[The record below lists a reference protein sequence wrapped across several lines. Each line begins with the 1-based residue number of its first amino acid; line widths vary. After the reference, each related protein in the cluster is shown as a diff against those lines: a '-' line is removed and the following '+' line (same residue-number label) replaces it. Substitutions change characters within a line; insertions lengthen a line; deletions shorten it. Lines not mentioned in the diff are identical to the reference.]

1 MPAPGR
7 GSSKHRRPQILVVE
21 DDTQLAGFV
30 VEILATEGDVYV
42 AHGAEQALT
51 QWEERRPDLLLI
63 DLQLTGDSDGIDI
76 YQEIRRRLGAR
87 PAAVVVSGTYHAEA
101 AARAIGVAV
110 VRKPFALDELLSQV
124 RRALKDGRSTHPG

>member
-1 MPAPGR
+1 MRAGT
-7 GSSKHRRPQILVVE
+7 GFGKGRRPQILVVE

-30 VEILATEGDVYV
+30 VEILATEAEVRV
-42 AHGAEQALT
+42 AHGAQQALAA
-51 QWEERRPDLLLI
+51 WEHRRPDLLLI
-63 DLQLTGDSDGIDI
+63 DLQLTGETDGIDV

-110 VRKPFALDELLSQV
+110 VRKPFGLEELRDHV
-124 RRALKDGRSTHPG
+124 RSALKTGPRAHTA

>member
-1 MPAPGR
+1 MPAG
-7 GSSKHRRPQILVVE
+7 GGFGKGRRPQILVVE

-30 VEILATEGDVYV
+30 VEILATDAEVRV
-42 AHGAEQALT
+42 AHGAKQALAE
-51 QWEERRPDLLLI
+51 WEHRRPDLLLI
-63 DLQLTGDSDGIDI
+63 DLQLTGETDGIDV

-110 VRKPFALDELLSQV
+110 VRKPFGLEELREHV
-124 RRALKDGRSTHPG
+124 RSALKNGPRAHTT